1 MSDHDPAI
9 DQPLSSSVVAFIGS
23 VGHLDAV
30 PPEERVARVA
40 GNAAFDIL
48 PRIKAILDEVY
59 SADPPLFQT
68 ASTSD
73 MYWRVDAFLRGP
85 PRRVVRRRNQGHREP
100 VRVRLEVTRARP
112 ARQ

>member
-1 MSDHDPAI
+1 MSDHDPVI

-48 PRIKAILDEVY
+48 PRIKGILDEVY

-73 MYWRVDAFLRGP
+73 MYWRVDAFLRG
-85 PRRVVRRRNQGHREP
+85 RHAELSDDAIKAIANQF
-100 VRVRLEVTRARP
+100 AFDWK
-112 ARQ
+112 